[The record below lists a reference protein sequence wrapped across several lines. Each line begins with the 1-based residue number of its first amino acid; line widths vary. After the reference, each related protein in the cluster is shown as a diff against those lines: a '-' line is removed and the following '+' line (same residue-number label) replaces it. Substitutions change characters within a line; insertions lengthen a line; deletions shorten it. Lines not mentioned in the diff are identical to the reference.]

1 MQWIGLPKLV
11 AAVSNAGGLGCLT
24 SLTAGSPE
32 KLRES
37 STFPLRFAL
46 HFLLSFMSD
55 NHASK
60 FTVKEVKRMI
70 IGNKPFAVNVTFLP
84 SIAPPP
90 YDEYAQVIISEGIKV
105 VETAGQ
111 VHSRTLEDPNF
122 ALWLN

>member
-1 MQWIGLPKLV
+1 
-11 AAVSNAGGLGCLT
+11 
-24 SLTAGSPE
+24 
-32 KLRES
+32 
-37 STFPLRFAL
+37 
-46 HFLLSFMSD
+46 
-55 NHASK
+55 
-60 FTVKEVKRMI
+60 MI